1 MRLLYGLSSVMLS
14 VESTKIYGQHG
25 KLWQRD
31 ICAGSTP
38 AGNKIIGDHSQISCD
53 DSDDEL
59 IVVHQPRN
67 VPVIKYHEVEGVS
80 KREFYDSQEQ
90 LHLAECY
97 TDFGLPAPEIQAK
110 ITLQNGTVLYE
121 EFDISACLGQ
131 TSKNF
136 LSFSTGNSMFDDFG
150 EDFGNGNSNCRT
162 DFDWL
167 NPEETDYVQ
176 RSTGILFKVI
186 DQNFDKARI
195 SCQNSYFLNG
205 TDGKRAT
212 AESAEIEIR
221 VYRPMKEVG
230 LRVEQ
235 SEVDGEIVTLSCE
248 AFGGYPENYEFSYE
262 LNGAWVDVKELLS
275 GSIKLS
281 MNDELICSGVW
292 SVGDQEKVMRSD
304 TFLSVYQQKPLRNNQ
319 AGSHGGGDFDLYGDG
334 SELDNNLDENE
345 KDFPDRDDS
354 NKTTKM
360 VIFGAVVVIIIA
372 IVIIFVRIQGWI
384 PGFGGSETS
393 TEDTEAHGGADND
406 EQAKEP
412 LNPVQTNV
420 D

>member
-1 MRLLYGLSSVMLS
+1 MRILYSLPSVLLS
-14 VESTKIYGQHG
+14 VQSTKLYGQHG

-31 ICAGSTP
+31 ICAGSVP
-38 AGNKIIGDHSQISCD
+38 AGKKIIADHSKISCAN
-53 DSDDEL
+53 DDEL

-67 VPVIKYHEVEGVS
+67 VPVIKYHSVENHE

-97 TDFGLPAPEIQAK
+97 TDFGLPAPEIRAK
-110 ITLQNGTVLYE
+110 IQLQNGTILFE

-136 LSFSTGNSMFDDFG
+136 LSFSNENSIF
-150 EDFGNGNSNCRT
+150 EDLNINSNCRT

-167 NPEETDYVQ
+167 NDQETDYVQ

-186 DQNFDKARI
+186 DQNFDRAKI
-195 SCQNSYFLNG
+195 SCQNTYFLNG

-212 AESAEIEIR
+212 AESGEIEIR
-221 VYRPMKEVG
+221 VYRPMREVR
-230 LRVEQ
+230 LNVEQ
-235 SEVDGEIVTLSCE
+235 NMINGEILKLTCE

-262 LNGAWVDVKELLS
+262 LNGKIIDIKNLLS
-275 GSIKLS
+275 GSIKML
-281 MNDELICSGVW
+281 MGDELICSAVW
-292 SVGDQEKVMRSD
+292 SVGDQEKTMQSD
-304 TFLSVYQQKPLRNNQ
+304 TFLSVFQPKANRNN
-319 AGSHGGGDFDLYGDG
+319 AGSSHGGGDFEFYGDG
-334 SELDNNLDENE
+334 SELEKFDETDKEFPEREDN
-345 KDFPDRDDS
+345 S
-354 NKTTKM
+354 KTTKM
-360 VIFGAVVVIIIA
+360 IIFGAVVVIIIA

-412 LNPVQTNV
+412 LNPIQTSE